1 MAADVN
7 DLDKRISIL
16 ETEFENMDNT
26 ITKMETTVSENYEST
41 LAIKERLDKWNGSI
55 PHLVEDVKV
64 ANGKMDKVLEALS
77 ANTVADAKNSVK
89 IKVMWAILAAAASSL
104 LTLAIKLLVP

>member
-1 MAADVN
+1 MATDIN

-26 ITKMETTVSENYEST
+26 ITKMEVTVNENFEST

-64 ANGKMDKVLEALS
+64 ANGKMDKVLEALN
-77 ANTVADAKNSVK
+77 ANTLADAKNSAK
-89 IKVMWAILAAAASSL
+89 IKILWAVLAAAASSM
-104 LTLAIKLLVP
+104 LTLAIKLLVH